1 MQKTQETWVQSL
13 DWEDPLEEEMATHSL
28 QYSCLGNSM
37 DGGAW
42 RATAH
47 EVAESDT
54 AERTHTHIPK
64 KAGCHRSLQQVA
76 VGTEITDHRSPKQIQ

>member
-1 MQKTQETWVQSL
+1 MQKTQEIL

-37 DGGAW
+37 DRGAW
-42 RATAH
+42 WATAH

-54 AERTHTHIPK
+54 AERTHTH
-64 KAGCHRSLQQVA
+64 S
-76 VGTEITDHRSPKQIQ
+76 